1 MKFADYTFVISCRRH
16 QARRRRFTE
25 QAVAAGLEQWGFFDA
40 YDGEAMQLATGTP
53 GAHGR
58 AGRPAPLPL
67 GPGELGC
74 LLSHMAV
81 WRAALALGM
90 GTVAVLEDDVEI
102 IEPARWPG
110 PRWDAFVAELPED
123 WLMVHVGE
131 PVCRSDSVVARAEPV
146 QVSPQVSRVGQQY
159 GTWCMVMR
167 PKALEMLS
175 KAADRAAMSEPAD
188 WLLLGLFATGRVYR
202 PTFGLFQVRDEAGI
216 QQTVT

>member
-1 MKFADYTFVISCRRH
+1 MQLADHTFVISRR
-16 QARRRRFTE
+16 ADVERRARFT
-25 QAVAAGLEQWGFFDA
+25 AHAKAAGLEDWSFFDA
-40 YDGEAMQLATGTP
+40 IDGSGGKLATGTP
-53 GAHGR
+53 SAHGR
-58 AGRPAPLPL
+58 QGRASPAPLS
-67 GPGELGC
+67 PGELGC